1 MAAPPAAAPPVPPP
15 GRSGRDLRA
24 AIAVGVV
31 LGLLVIVPLYTYKPA
46 FVVYVAVVVTA
57 GLTEFTRTVRGAG
70 RDVALPPL
78 VAGGALMVFLAYN
91 RGSRGLVA
99 GLLLT
104 LLAVV
109 AWAAARA
116 LVTARRPARPPD
128 PAPDPTLPG
137 DPASVGAPAW
147 AAAPDPTLPGDPASV
162 GAPAWAA
169 APDPALRALRSASLS
184 VFTAVYVPFLAGF
197 CVLLAAPPDGTRRVT
212 AFIATVVCS
221 DVGGFAAGV
230 RVGRH
235 PLAPS
240 VSPKKSW
247 EGLGGSVLACVIGG
261 ALLVSLLLHQA
272 AWKGLVYGVAVA
284 LAATAGDL
292 AESLIKRDLGV
303 KDMGHLLPGHG
314 GVMDRLDSLLVT
326 APVAWLL
333 LSALAPFHR

>member
-1 MAAPPAAAPPVPPP
+1 M
-15 GRSGRDLRA
+15 
-24 AIAVGVV
+24 
-31 LGLLVIVPLYTYKPA
+31 
-46 FVVYVAVVVTA
+46 
-57 GLTEFTRTVRGAG
+57 
-70 RDVALPPL
+70 
-78 VAGGALMVFLAYN
+78 
-91 RGSRGLVA
+91 
-99 GLLLT
+99 
-104 LLAVV
+104 
-109 AWAAARA
+109 
-116 LVTARRPARPPD
+116 
-128 PAPDPTLPG
+128 
-137 DPASVGAPAW
+137 
-147 AAAPDPTLPGDPASV
+147 PGDPASV

-230 RVGRH
+230 LVGRH

-247 EGLGGSVLACVIGG
+247 EGLGGSVLACVVGG